1 MSSRLWRAYFEN
13 DLEKFRG
20 LLGLSEDRPR
30 GTHDFH
36 ASSLTNESSFDI
48 PSPLRRSS
56 TFGNTAASGN
66 EPKSVLVLNRFQI
79 NSRLPANI
87 VANPL
92 APIAGVTLLHH
103 AASANKLEYVEA
115 LLRSPQTDIFLQD
128 FESGWTALH
137 RALYFG
143 NISIAKQILSRDEN
157 SYGLVKIKD
166 REGSS
171 PFELFESTIKT
182 ENNRTQPKSDVDRD
196 FDDDDNGSENGDSD
210 TEHADLEVGE
220 FKGDFLGDE
229 AYVWGSNKNLSLGF
243 SDGDDRQFPERIPIP
258 NPNVTV
264 EPQDAIITLAPVYIK
279 DIQMAKF
286 HTAIITT
293 ASSGNLFV
301 CGHGPGGRLG
311 LGHESTEFTF
321 KPVLLPR
328 RVRCIAL
335 GENHTV
341 VVMENGDVF
350 TWGSGR
356 YGQLGYSATIDK
368 NGEEEYQ
375 LVPRQVFTNLRRERI
390 IGAATSRH
398 HSVVHTTTSI
408 FVFGKNEGQLGLVD
422 ADSRT
427 LETQTSPRRVASA
440 AFSDQPISMITAT
453 EKATAVLL
461 ESHVVWVLMNFGIMK
476 VAFPFDRFMD
486 TGLKP
491 TRPTAKYHSRPNF
504 ITKISSGGG
513 TIAALSR
520 MGDVF
525 TINVDKTTAT
535 TTRGL
540 PIPQRIWSLRKR
552 HMAVR
557 DVDVGQNGAVII
569 CTESGSVWQRTRRS
583 KVKETAGQG
592 GIQIAPASASQQID
606 RAKDY
611 KFARVPGLTHI
622 IAVRSN
628 AFGSFAAIRRDV
640 DVLKTQLDIREATL
654 WDDIGSLLSFYD
666 EPIVLDLEAV
676 ESGRD
681 YGKSDIERARDRA
694 IEWFLQ
700 KDLINVLKESIH
712 EMDLT
717 EYDTV
722 IKSAELDEVGIS
734 IPAHSFVLTGRC
746 PRLRSL
752 FAKAIESGTARHE
765 SLLEL
770 HHESGGTFDLTFKGV
785 DWFSILAFVFYLYK
799 DIIVSIWT
807 RFTRNKEQAQQFQRV
822 RLELAMLAKHFG
834 LTQLAAVASG
844 LNTTNLSL
852 NTDFEEAIDDPLFPE
867 TGDMLLEL
875 QDKTVKVHS
884 SLLCARCSFFDALY
898 HGGSGRW
905 LASRKGEEQYA
916 ADQLVRVDMKHVPL
930 QTMEIVLKFL
940 YADKSTHLFDKVQV
954 PKDGLDGFL
963 DLVIDVLGVANELM
977 LDRLVEIC
985 QRTIGRFGMCY
996 IYYSKMIRSLTY
1008 FKVNTRNATSIL
1020 AAISESSVSTFKEA
1034 CLEYIFTNLDTMM
1047 ETRALHELDADLM
1060 AELDM
1065 AVKERQL
1072 AYLPTVRSGRIEEDL
1087 LDRHPHLVG
1096 EAENEKRALLQ
1107 LLDSG
1112 HTSNL
1117 AAETDITGSPTSYR
1131 QSSSFR
1137 AGSYEKQRRRRSSK
1151 SGQERTLTKSPALGP
1166 VQGSELI
1173 FNFDDEDAAARATKA
1188 TISQSPGFN
1197 RKDSY
1202 GLGATTS
1209 KSDVWYDCKGKQI
1222 AEGGS
1227 NEDAKLAPSSNQP
1240 VSGEVVSRSMESG
1253 SKQPWTLEPGIQS
1266 SKLDMREIMAQAN
1279 KSRTSNLSLG
1289 LSSGSL
1295 EPMGIGSIPTP
1306 SFTAPI
1312 TAKVSQKE
1320 RKRQQQQQ
1328 QLKTLQTPSK
1338 VAAPALL
1345 SSPDQPL
1352 ATKASPW
1359 KAIRSPSNPL
1369 SIKQPISSPLS
1380 TPGRDHSQNKI
1391 LDTFDTPPT
1400 QHSTPAKQVPPRQ
1413 THFHN
1418 PKQNLPTPPH
1428 QTQNR
1433 GYHRGGEVVSPMRSV
1448 SAPMTP
1454 RPGEFPAIGAR
1465 IEQVHLPLA
1474 EIIQQEQIQQ
1484 DIIRGK
1490 GPKQSL
1496 QEIQQEQEF
1505 MDWWE
1510 KESERYQQEE
1520 HEKQLLQQGQK
1531 AGRPRGRGRGGPRGG
1546 RGGLGSRGGKS
1557 GQSGNA
1563 NPQGKDASVSTPPN
1577 RGHSEGSNARGRRRG
1592 RGKGGPEI
1600 VKPGGSSVNL

>member
-13 DLEKFRG
+13 DLEKFRS

-36 ASSLTNESSFDI
+36 AANSLTNEPSFDT
-48 PSPLRRSS
+48 PSPLRRQS

-66 EPKSVLVLNRFQI
+66 ESKSVVVLNRFQI

-92 APIAGVTLLHH
+92 APITGVTLLHH

-115 LLRSPQTDIFLQD
+115 LLGNPQVDIFLQE

-143 NISIAKQILSRDEN
+143 NISIAKRILSRDEN

-166 REGSS
+166 REGNS

-182 ENNRTQPKSDVDRD
+182 ENTRTQSKSDIDQD
-196 FDDDDNGSENGDSD
+196 FDDDSEDDGSD
-210 TEHADLEVGE
+210 TEQGDLEVGE

-243 SDGDDRQFPERIPIP
+243 SDGDDRQFPERMPIP
-258 NPNVTV
+258 NPNVTA
-264 EPQDAIITLAPVYIK
+264 EPQDALVILAPVYIK

-286 HTAIITT
+286 HTAMITT
-293 ASSGNLFV
+293 ASSGNLFI

-321 KPVLLPR
+321 KQVALPR

-341 VVMENGDVF
+341 AVMENGDVF

-356 YGQLGYSATIDK
+356 FGQLGYAPTIDK

-390 IGAATSRH
+390 IGAAASRN

-427 LETQTSPRRVASA
+427 LESQTSPRRVAST
-440 AFSDQPISMITAT
+440 AFSDQPISMITTT

-504 ITKISSGGG
+504 ITKISSGGA

-535 TTRGL
+535 TTRSL
-540 PIPQRIWSLRKR
+540 PMPQRIWSLRKR

-557 DVDVGQNGAVII
+557 DVDVGQTGAVII

-583 KVKETAGQG
+583 KVKEAAGQA

-640 DVLKTQLDIREATL
+640 DVLKTQLGIREATL

-666 EPIVLDLEAV
+666 DPLVLDLGAV

-681 YGKSDIERARDRA
+681 FGKTNVELDRERA

-700 KDLINVLKESIH
+700 KDLINLLKESIH

-722 IKSAELDEVGIS
+722 IKSTELDEVGIS

-746 PRLRSL
+746 PQLRGI
-752 FAKAIESGTARHE
+752 FAKAIESGTACHE
-765 SLLEL
+765 SLVEL
-770 HHESGGTFDLTFKGV
+770 NHQSGGTFDLIFKGV
-785 DWFSILAFVFYLYK
+785 DWFSILVFVFYLYK
-799 DIIVSIWT
+799 DIVVSVWT
-807 RFTRNKEQAQQFQRV
+807 RFVRNKEQAQQLQRV
-822 RLELAMLAKHFG
+822 RSDLALLAKNFG
-834 LTQLAAVASG
+834 LAQLAVVTSG
-844 LNTTNLSL
+844 LNTVKLTL
-852 NTDFEEAIDDPLFPE
+852 NTDFEEAVGDPLFLE

-916 ADQLVRVDMKHVPL
+916 ADQLVRVDMKHVSL

-954 PKDGLDGFL
+954 SKDGLDGFL

-985 QRTIGRFGMCY
+985 QRTIGRF
-996 IYYSKMIRSLTY
+996 
-1008 FKVNTRNATSIL
+1008 VNTRNATSIL
-1020 AAISESSVSTFKEA
+1020 AAISESSVPTFKEA
-1034 CLEYIFTNLDTMM
+1034 CLEYIFTNLDTML
-1047 ETRALHELDADLM
+1047 ETRALNELDADLM
-1060 AELDM
+1060 AELDIT
-1065 AVKERQL
+1065 VKERQL
-1072 AYLPTVRSGRIEEDL
+1072 AYLPTVRSGRIEDGL
-1087 LDRHPHLVG
+1087 LDRHPHLVD
-1096 EAENEKRALLQ
+1096 EAENERRAVLQ
-1107 LLDSG
+1107 LLESG
-1112 HTSNL
+1112 HPNNL
-1117 AAETDITGSPTSYR
+1117 AAETDLTGSPTSYR

-1151 SGQERTLTKSPALGP
+1151 SGQERPLTKSPALAP
-1166 VQGSELI
+1166 AQGSELI
-1173 FNFDDEDAAARATKA
+1173 FDFDDEDSASKGIKGI
-1188 TISQSPGFN
+1188 ISQSPGLN
-1197 RKDSY
+1197 RRDSY
-1202 GLGATTS
+1202 GLGATIP
-1209 KSDVWYDCKGKQI
+1209 KSDVWYDRKGKQI
-1222 AEGGS
+1222 AEGGLG
-1227 NEDAKLAPSSNQP
+1227 EGAKAVGSSNQLT
-1240 VSGEVVSRSMESG
+1240 SSDVVAESMES
-1253 SKQPWTLEPGIQS
+1253 SLKQPWTLGAGIQS
-1266 SKLDMREIMAQAN
+1266 TKLEMREIMAQAN

-1289 LSSGSL
+1289 LSSGSS
-1295 EPMGIGSIPTP
+1295 EPMGMGSIPTP
-1306 SFTAPI
+1306 TFTAPI
-1312 TAKVSQKE
+1312 TAKISQKE

-1328 QLKTLQTPSK
+1328 QQQQLRDHQTPTK
-1338 VAAPALL
+1338 AAASTLP
-1345 SSPDQPL
+1345 STPDQL
-1352 ATKASPW
+1352 SATKASPW
-1359 KAIRSPSNPL
+1359 KAIRSPSNPF
-1369 SIKQPISSPLS
+1369 SIQQLVSSPLLS
-1380 TPGRDHSQNKI
+1380 PGRESFHNRP
-1391 LDTFDTPPT
+1391 LDVFNTPPS
-1400 QHSTPAKQVPPRQ
+1400 QHSTPVKQVSSPRQ
-1413 THFHN
+1413 PHFHT
-1418 PKQNLPTPPH
+1418 PKQNVPTPPN
-1428 QTQNR
+1428 QTQSRSYYR
-1433 GYHRGGEVVSPMRSV
+1433 GAEIVSPRSV
-1448 SAPMTP
+1448 SSPIIP
-1454 RPGEFPAIGAR
+1454 RPDEFPAIGAR

-1520 HEKQLLQQGQK
+1520 YEKQLLQQGQNV
-1531 AGRPRGRGRGGPRGG
+1531 GRPRGRGRGSSRGG
-1546 RGGLGSRGGKS
+1546 RGGLSARSGKS
-1557 GQSGNA
+1557 GQGGNA
-1563 NPQGKDASVSTPPN
+1563 NPHGKDVKASPISN
-1577 RGHSEGSNARGRRRG
+1577 RGNLDGGSGRGRRRG
-1592 RGKGGPEI
+1592 RGKGSQENT
-1600 VKPGGSSVNL
+1600 KPGGASVIV